1 MLRED
6 DGPERRVEKLQK
18 ITAALMQRLE
28 RIEEMRGP
36 AYALTRTRA
45 VLEREILARNRDLE
59 EALADLAEINTELAL
74 AREVADEANR
84 AKSRFLRAA
93 SHDLLQPLSAAKL
106 FLSHLSDLSGNREQR
121 DLVSHLTATIDS
133 AEELI
138 RALSNI
144 AKLDS
149 ANFQMNRAPVAMG
162 RLFRR
167 LIIDMQPLA
176 NVRGIDLRFEASSA
190 TVESDPV
197 YLRQIAQNLI
207 TNALKYTT
215 GRKVLVGVRRAGP
228 EAVWLEVLDR
238 GPGIAARDQDR
249 IFNEFERLSR
259 NDQPGTGLGLS
270 IVRRACQQLGH
281 PLELRSEPGR
291 GSRFRVHLPRAEAS
305 NMPGE
310 PEQIARIRRISESAF
325 AGRKV
330 LVVENDPSMRRAYS
344 VLLGGWGM
352 KVRALGG
359 IELARNAAGADA
371 PDLVLTDYRL
381 DAGETGIAAL
391 LALREDMGRMP
402 PALIISA
409 ESAGAIRAELVEAG
423 LGARIEVL
431 EKPVSEPDL
440 RRSMLAALLAGG

>member
-409 ESAGAIRAELVEAG
+409 ESAGAIRAELLEAG
-423 LGARIEVL
+423 LGDRIEVL